1 MCNRRGILRLSAAFA
16 IISLCLA
23 ASSGVVADIDKACRS
38 SLAEGFVKPP
48 MSARPRAYW
57 DWTNGYV
64 NLAQLRRELEDIKE
78 KGLSGFDIFD
88 VGGRDREKRIPAGPA
103 FMSAESVEA
112 AGYAIREAGR
122 LGLRMGFITS
132 SSWNAGGSWVTPA
145 AASKALYAADIR
157 VSGSRRFYGVLPF
170 PKVPAPK
177 FGPNR
182 TPRRAD
188 GLPFY
193 YKDVAVLAFPWNE
206 EKIIKDTSTIINLTK
221 YVGENG
227 RLTWDVPEGE
237 WVIMRLV
244 CANNGER
251 LAIPSPNSDGFMID
265 HFNAEATQMHFEYII
280 NKLQEALGDLSK
292 TALKFMYL
300 PSYEIRGTRDWTES
314 IIEEFKKRRGYD
326 MTPYLPVLF
335 GWSVGSKETASRFD
349 YDRLATVSDLIIEN
363 HYEKAAEICHKYG
376 LQLCA
381 ESGGPGPPL
390 HDCPVESLRALG
402 VLDIPRG
409 EFWNQHTTRVVK
421 EIACASHIYGKKIVD
436 MEAFT
441 SWRHWQDG
449 PFEYKGVAD
458 RAMCEGTNLF
468 TFHTSPHTPPEA
480 GKPGWTYHAG
490 THMGMNRAWWPKVK
504 PFIDYLSR
512 CSYLLQ
518 QGLFV
523 GDVCYYYG
531 DQAPNFVANKYA
543 EKPPDFAPQRLI
555 DPSLGYGYD
564 YDVTNT
570 DVLLNRMR
578 VKKGR
583 IILPDGMSYA
593 LLVLPNQEDMPLKV
607 LRKLAKMVKAGA
619 TIVGP
624 KPTRV
629 PGLGNYKK
637 RGKKLRRLAKKLWGP
652 CDGEK
657 VTEHRYG
664 KGKIILGRT
673 LREILQDKGTGQDF
687 SFAGGD
693 DKTELDYIHRRTDN
707 ADIYFVINN
716 KNRWE
721 QVDCVFR
728 VSGKVPE
735 LWMPDTGRIQRL
747 PVYQSVKGGTRVT
760 LRLGPAGSVFV
771 VFREK
776 VKENNI
782 IAVSRN
788 NKSIFPVSPAVKP
801 RQARIEVLEDCAG
814 KVAAVARDGGTYV
827 FETADGKK
835 IKKQIMAPPQP
846 IEISGPWEVNFP
858 YGWGAP
864 PAKTFEKL
872 ISWTEDTDEGIK
884 YFSGIAAYRKEFEIG
899 QDFVGS
905 DTKIVLDLGRVRNI
919 AEVYVNGKNLGIL
932 WKEPFEIDITCA
944 AKAGKNHLVIEVVN
958 VWSNRLVGD
967 ARATDGRKYCQTN
980 IRWPV
985 TSRYFPRVRWAQAEL
1000 LESGLLGPVRLRCAR
1015 KVELKLAQ

>member
-1 MCNRRGILRLSAAFA
+1 MCNKSGILRLWAVSS
-16 IISLCLA
+16 ILSLCLA
-23 ASSGVVADIDKACRS
+23 ASIAVGTDIDNTCRSGV
-38 SLAEGFVKPP
+38 AEGFRQPP

-64 NLAQLRRELEDIKE
+64 NLPQLTRELEDIKD

-88 VGGRDREKRIPAGPA
+88 VGGKDPEKIIPTGPA

-112 AGYAIREAGR
+112 AGYAIREASR

-145 AASKALYAADIR
+145 AASKALYHCEIR
-157 VSGSRRFYGVLPF
+157 ITGPTQVDGVLPF

-177 FGPNR
+177 FGPDR
-182 TPRRAD
+182 APRRPD
-188 GLPFY
+188 GLPYY
-193 YKDVAVLAFPWNE
+193 YKDVAVLAFPWNK
-206 EKIIKDTSTIINLTK
+206 EKTIKDTSTIINLTK
-221 YVGENG
+221 QLDENG
-227 RLTWDVPEGE
+227 RLSWDVPEGE
-237 WVIMRLV
+237 WVIMRFV

-265 HFNAEATQMHFEYII
+265 HFSAEATEMHFEYII
-280 NKLQEALGDLSK
+280 KKLEKELGQLDK
-292 TALKFMYL
+292 TALKLMYL

-314 IIEEFKKRRGYD
+314 IVEEFRKRRGYD

-335 GWSVGSKETASRFD
+335 GWSVGSKETAARFD

-363 HYEKAAEICHKYG
+363 HYQKAAEICHKYG
-376 LQLCA
+376 LELCA

-390 HDCPVESLRALG
+390 HDCPVEALRALG

-421 EIACASHIYGKKIVD
+421 EVACASHIYGRKIVD
-436 MEAFT
+436 MEALT

-449 PFEYKGVAD
+449 PCEYKAVAD

-490 THMGMNRAWWPKVK
+490 THMGMNRAWWPKVR
-504 PFIDYLSR
+504 PFMDYLSR
-512 CSYLLQ
+512 CCYLLQ

-531 DQAPNFVANKYA
+531 DQAPNFVANKYV
-543 EKPPDFAPQRLI
+543 EKPPDFTPQRLI

-578 VKKGR
+578 VKNGR
-583 IILPDGMSYA
+583 IILPDGMSYS
-593 LLVLPNQEDMPLKV
+593 LLALPNQEDMPLKV
-607 LRKLAKMVKAGA
+607 LTKLEKMVKAGA
-619 TIVGP
+619 TVAGP
-624 KPTRV
+624 MPTRV
-629 PGLGNYKK
+629 PGLGNYQKQQ
-637 RGKKLRRLAKKLWGP
+637 KKLQRLAKKLWGP

-657 VTEHRYG
+657 VREHRYG
-664 KGKIILGRT
+664 KGKIIWGRS
-673 LREILQDKGTGQDF
+673 LREILNDKGIGPDF
-687 SFAGGD
+687 GFTATD
-693 DKTELDYIHRRTDN
+693 DKTDLDYIHRRTDN
-707 ADIYFVINN
+707 EDIYFVINN

-721 QVDCVFR
+721 QADCVFR
-728 VSGKVPE
+728 VAGKVPE
-735 LWMPDTGRIQRL
+735 LWMPDTGQIHRL
-747 PVYQSVKGGTRVT
+747 PVYEVVEGGTRVPVQ
-760 LRLGPAGSVFV
+760 LGPSGSVFV

-776 VKENNI
+776 AQGNNI
-782 IAVSRN
+782 VGVSRDN
-788 NKSIFPVSPAVKP
+788 TSIFPLSASVKGDK
-801 RQARIEVLEDCAG
+801 ARIEVSGPCRDKAAALAWDAG
-814 KVAAVARDGGTYV
+814 MYA
-827 FETADGKK
+827 FETNDGRK
-835 IKKQIMAPPQP
+835 INKQVTSVPQP
-846 IEISGPWEVNFP
+846 IEISGPWEVTFP

-864 PAKTFEKL
+864 PSKTFEKL

-884 YFSGIAAYRKEFEIG
+884 YFSGIAAYCREFEIPE
-899 QDFVGS
+899 DFVGS
-905 DTKIVLDLGRVRNI
+905 ETKVVLELGQVRNV
-919 AEVYVNGKNLGIL
+919 ADVYLNGINLGIL

-944 AKAGKNHLVIEVVN
+944 AKAGKNHLLIEVAN
-958 VWSNRLVGD
+958 TWSNRLVGD
-967 ARATDGRKYCQTN
+967 ARSTDGRKYCQTN

-985 TSRYFPRVRWAQAEL
+985 NSRYFPQVRWAQAEL
-1000 LESGLLGPVRLRCAR
+1000 LQSGLLGPVRLRCGR
-1015 KVELKLAQ
+1015 KIQVELTN